1 MAQSY
6 EVYILNRPVIFN
18 TNAPPE
24 VDGLVLNEPSEAVLK
39 SLPGLLRQRSDIPA
53 IWLVAEDVEALW
65 IRFCMGYHEVL
76 AAGCIV
82 ENEFGE
88 MLWMKRNGRWDLPKG
103 KVEQRERIE
112 DAALREVTEET
123 GISDLVL
130 QEPLGQTYH
139 TYEMHGNV
147 ELKTTFWF
155 RALHTGGRTAGTPQ
169 QEEGI
174 SAIKWIPQPIP
185 EEILGST
192 FASLRR
198 LIGSRD

>member
-6 EVYILNRPVIFN
+6 EVYILNRPVIFGQE
-18 TNAPPE
+18 AP
-24 VDGLVLNEPSEAVLK
+24 VDAAGLVLNEPSEEVLK
-39 SLPGLLRQRSDIPA
+39 SLPGLLRQRADIA
-53 IWLVAEDVEALW
+53 GVWLVADDVESLW
-65 IRFCMGYHEVL
+65 IRFCMGYREVL

-82 ENEFGE
+82 ENDLGE
-88 MLWMKRNGRWDLPKG
+88 VLWMKRNGRWDLPKG
-103 KVEQRERIE
+103 KVEPGERIE

-123 GISDLVL
+123 GIAALTL

-139 TYEMHGNV
+139 TYEMNGNV

-169 QEEGI
+169 AEEGI
-174 SAIKWIPQPIP
+174 SAIEWIPRPIP
-185 EEILGST
+185 ASILSST

-198 LIGSRD
+198 LIGE

>member
-18 TNAPPE
+18 NTAPLE
-24 VDGLVLNEPSEAVLK
+24 ADGLVLNEPAEQVLK
-39 SLPGLLRQRSDIPA
+39 SLPALLRQRADIPG
-53 IWLVAEDVEALW
+53 IWLVAEDVEAMW

-82 ENEFGE
+82 ENEYGE
-88 MLWMKRNGRWDLPKG
+88 LLWMKRNGRWDLPKG
-103 KVEQRERIE
+103 KVEVGERIE

-130 QEPLGQTYH
+130 LESLGQTYH

-155 RALHTGGRTAGTPQ
+155 RARHTGGRTAGKPQ
-169 QEEGI
+169 REEGI
-174 SAIKWIPQPIP
+174 SAIEWIAQPLP
-185 EEILGST
+185 EEVLGST

-198 LIGSRD
+198 LIAARG